1 MPAHSAPKSL
11 LKAASLIVVVT
22 LLSKVAGLVRA
33 QAMTAQYGLSSA
45 LDAYNLAYSL
55 PAFFLIILGGVNGP
69 FHSAIV
75 SVLSKDSED
84 KPRVIETLNTLVAL
98 AFGAATVGIMV
109 AAPWIVGLVA
119 QGAPAE
125 VQAIAVHDMRIMAPL
140 AFIAGQVG
148 LGFGVLTTANSFVLP
163 SLSPILSSGA
173 VIVAILFFAKDYGAQ
188 VLAWG
193 TLAGALLQWFAQV
206 PLQWKLGLGS
216 LRPRFDWHLPQ
227 VRQVMKLMA
236 PATLSSTLANLN
248 TYTDQFFASFL
259 GAGVIGG
266 LPTANLLVQTPQGI
280 LSNAF
285 LIPLLPVYSRL
296 SGEEDRSELLSKI
309 RQGLITLA
317 IAVLPLMAF
326 CIALSEPIVQII
338 YQRGAFN
345 SKATQLVSGLFIAG
359 TVGMFSFL
367 GRDLMIRLFYVLGD
381 GKTPLI
387 MSFLGIALNFA
398 LDFLLIKWIGAPGIP
413 LATTGVTTITFVG
426 LAWLFRKKVGPLGWR
441 SGLFGPLAILFI
453 GALFTGAL
461 TWGVY
466 AGLQHFWPGE
476 YFFAVLT
483 KLLIALS
490 IGLASQALWLWRLDF
505 PEITLFRNQILR
517 RFKKST

>member
-1 MPAHSAPKSL
+1 MADRSAPKSL

-33 QAMTAQYGLSSA
+33 QAMTAQYGLSPA
-45 LDAYNLAYSL
+45 LDAFNLAYSL

-84 KPRVIETLNTLVAL
+84 KARAIETLNTLVAL
-98 AFGAATVGIMV
+98 AFGAATVGIMA
-109 AAPWIVGLVA
+109 AAPWIVGFVA
-119 QGAPAE
+119 QGASAE
-125 VQAIAVHDMRIMAPL
+125 VQAIAVQDMRIMAPL

-148 LGFGVLTTANSFVLP
+148 LGFGVLTTANSYILP

-193 TLAGALLQWFAQV
+193 TLAGALLQWFAQI

-216 LRPRFDWHLPQ
+216 LRPRLDWHLPQ
-227 VRQVMKLMA
+227 VRQVVKLMA

-248 TYTDQFFASFL
+248 TYTDQYFASFL

-266 LPTANLLVQTPQGI
+266 LPTANLLVQTPQGV

-296 SGEEDRSELLSKI
+296 SGEEDRPELLTKI
-309 RQGLITLA
+309 RQGLLTLA
-317 IAVLPLMAF
+317 IGVLPLMAF

-338 YQRGAFN
+338 YQRGAFD

-387 MSFLGIALNFA
+387 MSFLGIASNFG
-398 LDFLLIKWIGAPGIP
+398 LDFLFVKWFGAPGIP
-413 LATTGVTTITFVG
+413 LATAGVTTITFVG

-441 SGLFGPLAILFI
+441 SGLVGPLAILAL
-453 GALFTGAL
+453 GAAITGIL

-466 AGLQHFWPGE
+466 IGLQNFWPIAN
-476 YFFAVLT
+476 FFAVLT
-483 KLLIALS
+483 KLLIALGV
-490 IGLASQALWLWRLDF
+490 GLASQTLWLWRLDF
-505 PEITLFRNQILR
+505 PEITLFKNQILR
-517 RFKKST
+517 RFKKTA

>member
-1 MPAHSAPKSL
+1 LADRSAPKSL

-33 QAMTAQYGLSSA
+33 QAMTAQYGLSPA
-45 LDAYNLAYSL
+45 LDAYYLAYSL
-55 PAFFLIILGGVNGP
+55 PSFFLIILGGVNGP
-69 FHSAIV
+69 FHSAVV

-84 KPRVIETLNTLVAL
+84 KARVIETLNTLVAI
-98 AFGAATVGIMV
+98 AFGAATFGIMA

-119 QGAPAE
+119 KGASPE

-148 LGFGVLTTANSFVLP
+148 LGFGVLTTANSYILP

-173 VIVAILFFAKDYGAQ
+173 VIIAILLFAKDYGAQ

-193 TLAGALLQWFAQV
+193 TLAGALFQWFAQV

-236 PATLSSTLANLN
+236 PATLSSVLANLN
-248 TYTDQFFASFL
+248 TYTDQYFASFL

-285 LIPLLPVYSRL
+285 LIPLLPIYSRL
-296 SGEEDRSELLSKI
+296 SGEEDRPELLAKI
-309 RQGLITLA
+309 REGLLTLA
-317 IAVLPLMAF
+317 IGVLPLMAF

-338 YQRGAFN
+338 YKRGAIDLE
-345 SKATQLVSGLFIAG
+345 AARLISGLFIGG

-387 MSFLGIALNFA
+387 MSFLGIASNFA
-398 LDFLLIKWIGAPGIP
+398 LDFLFVQWFGAPGIP
-413 LATTGVTTITFVG
+413 LATAGVTTITFVG

-441 SGLFGPLAILFI
+441 SGLVGPLAILAL
-453 GALFTGAL
+453 GAGITGVL

-466 AGLQHFWPGE
+466 TGLQNFWPIE
-476 YFFAVLT
+476 NFFAVLT
-483 KLLIALS
+483 KLLIALGV
-490 IGLASQALWLWRLDF
+490 GLVSQALWLWRLDF
-505 PEITLFRNQILR
+505 PEITLFKNQILR
-517 RFKKST
+517 RFKKTT